1 MIEKHGKS
9 SLHNFVKVQSCFI
22 TKFIVMMLG
31 WLKTVKYDT
40 WSWKVSDLKVAKL
53 RVGTSKLGWR
63 KLGRMR
69 TRQTMEESHTILN

>member
-1 MIEKHGKS
+1 
-9 SLHNFVKVQSCFI
+9 
-22 TKFIVMMLG
+22 MMLG

-40 WSWKVSDLKVAKL
+40 WSWKVSDLKMAKL

>member
-1 MIEKHGKS
+1 
-9 SLHNFVKVQSCFI
+9 
-22 TKFIVMMLG
+22 MMLG

-69 TRQTMEESHTILN
+69 TRQTMEESHTILNYRKSSLTRCLERPTYIVRIPV